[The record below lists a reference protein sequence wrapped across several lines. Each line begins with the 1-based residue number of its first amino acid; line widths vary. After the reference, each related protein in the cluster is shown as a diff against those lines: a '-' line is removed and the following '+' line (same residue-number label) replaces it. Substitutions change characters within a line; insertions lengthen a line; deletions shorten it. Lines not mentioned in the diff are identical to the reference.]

1 MANLRQIRSR
11 IRSVQNTQKITR
23 AMQMVAGAKLR
34 RTQEQLFQARP
45 YVDRLEGITRR
56 FLEAAPT
63 LTHPLL
69 ETPCVEEGATPPPM
83 ALVLIASD
91 TGLCGS
97 YNERLIAKA
106 RQVLAETEARVV
118 PIGRKAVAAARR
130 HGWRVLATH
139 TDLGGKVAEPFVQ
152 ELSTALLEAY
162 RASQVRGVQVLY
174 TAYRSAL
181 SWRPALESWLPLQPP
196 HPAGQRAV
204 PALNLAPGAGDRP
217 GDIAVPYLF
226 EPAPEEI
233 AERLLPA
240 YVTAKLRRLLL
251 EAMTSEHSARM
262 VAMKAATDNAA
273 EMIDSLTLTRNKV
286 RQAAITK
293 EISEIVAG
301 VEALNA

>member
-56 FLEAAPT
+56 FLEATPT

-69 ETPCVEEGATPPPM
+69 ETPRLEEGAVPPPM

-97 YNERLIAKA
+97 YNERLITKA
-106 RQVLAETEARVV
+106 RQALAETETLVV
-118 PIGRKAVAAARR
+118 PIGRKAVAAAQR
-130 HGWRVLATH
+130 HGWRVLTAH
-139 TDLGGKVAEPFVQ
+139 TELGGKVSETFVQ
-152 ELSTALLEAY
+152 ELSAALLAAY
-162 RASQVRGVQVLY
+162 RAGRVRGVQVLY

-196 HPAGQRAV
+196 HP
-204 PALNLAPGAGDRP
+204 AGDRP

-301 VEALNA
+301 VEALNT